1 MSEQDEETYNPS
13 GPTDDQADALID
25 TPADQSGAAGSA
37 KSPRSPDS
45 PTADV
50 QAIQDDPAFERLLN
64 FLKESRAFDFT
75 GYKRPSLARRVRYRM
90 REVGVDSLDD
100 YQDRLQLDPDE
111 FTALFN
117 TILIN
122 VTSFFRDQDAWDYL
136 ADEILP
142 GLLGED
148 DETPIRVWSA
158 GCASGQEA
166 YSVAMVLHDAMGS
179 SYRERVK
186 IYATDV
192 DEAALDAARQASYT
206 EREMRGLPEHF
217 RARYFDRM
225 GSRWVFTP
233 DLRRTVIFGRNDLT
247 QDAPI
252 SRIDLLLCRN
262 TLMYFNA
269 ETQARVVSRLGFA
282 LRPNGVLFLGK
293 AEMLLNHAA
302 VFDPMDLKRRFFRK
316 SKAEVDQGV
325 LTVPWRIYGRTASTV
340 DGVQFRNQLIMS
352 NPVAQIA
359 VGSDDRLVIV
369 NHRAAAMLG
378 LSDRDVGRPFA
389 DLEVSYRPVEL
400 RSHVA
405 SVMENRTV
413 ETLREVAW
421 RRPGAETVYL
431 DIQLVPLI
439 DGTSRAVGVSISFTD
454 VTRHHELQVE
464 VESANRQLETA
475 YEELQSTNEELETT
489 NEELQSTVEELET
502 TNEELQSTNEELETM
517 NEELQSA
524 NDELQSTNEQL
535 RDQTLAV
542 GEANGFM
549 QAILDSLDTA
559 VIVVDGDLV
568 VQVWSRQAEE
578 LWGLRESETVGRHI
592 FNLDSGMPTEQLHG
606 WLRRVVTGQDRGG
619 ILPELIPSINRR
631 GRRIQLRMTVTPM
644 TVGAS
649 PRGKALV
656 LFEVQPDSSN

>member
-1 MSEQDEETYNPS
+1 
-13 GPTDDQADALID
+13 
-25 TPADQSGAAGSA
+25 
-37 KSPRSPDS
+37 
-45 PTADV
+45 
-50 QAIQDDPAFERLLN
+50 
-64 FLKESRAFDFT
+64 
-75 GYKRPSLARRVRYRM
+75 
-90 REVGVDSLDD
+90 
-100 YQDRLQLDPDE
+100 
-111 FTALFN
+111 
-117 TILIN
+117 
-122 VTSFFRDQDAWDYL
+122 
-136 ADEILP
+136 
-142 GLLGED
+142 
-148 DETPIRVWSA
+148 
-158 GCASGQEA
+158 
-166 YSVAMVLHDAMGS
+166 
-179 SYRERVK
+179 
-186 IYATDV
+186 
-192 DEAALDAARQASYT
+192 
-206 EREMRGLPEHF
+206 MRGLPEHF

-340 DGVQFRNQLIMS
+340 DGIQFRNQLIMS

-475 YEELQSTNEELETT
+475 Y
-489 NEELQSTVEELET
+489 
-502 TNEELQSTNEELETM
+502 EELQSTNEELETM